1 MNLGDSFFIVI
12 HFFQPFMYILIYLER
27 AVFKV
32 MVAVIKTYIERSTT
46 SNSSFRNL
54 NFVIMWLLFPITVS
68 CEYK

>member
-32 MVAVIKTYIERSTT
+32 MVAVIRTYIERSTT

-54 NFVIMWLLFPITVS
+54 NFVIMWLPFPITVS